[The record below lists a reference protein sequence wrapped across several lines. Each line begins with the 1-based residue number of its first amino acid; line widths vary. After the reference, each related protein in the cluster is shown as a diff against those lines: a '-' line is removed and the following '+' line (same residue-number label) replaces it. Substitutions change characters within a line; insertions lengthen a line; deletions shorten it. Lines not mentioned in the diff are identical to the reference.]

1 MEKKNIHKDHR
12 QLVLTRYFK
21 EGIDSMAEHNI
32 VEFLLFFGIPFK
44 DTNDIAHELIERF
57 GDLSGILE
65 APVEEL
71 MRVDG
76 IGENAAALIS
86 LIHDIAVIYNDKK
99 LQSTAASAEEL
110 SFSEFL
116 SMKYAGESKEKVY
129 LLCLDS
135 KGKIQH
141 CVKICD
147 GSPDSAY
154 LDTRMVVET
163 VVRFDSANV
172 ILSHNHPNGFA
183 VPSSADVD
191 TTKNLLPVLRA
202 IGVNL
207 ADHII
212 VSAEDTFS
220 MASSRK
226 YSGLFV

>member
-12 QLVLTRYFK
+12 QRVRTRYFK
-21 EGIDSMAEHNI
+21 EGIGSMAEHNI

-44 DTNDIAHELIERF
+44 DTNGIAHELIEKF

-71 MRVDG
+71 VRVDG
-76 IGENAAALIS
+76 VGENAAALIS
-86 LIHDIAVIYNDKK
+86 LVHDIAEIYNEKK
-99 LQSTAASAEEL
+99 LHSSAKSSEEM
-110 SFSEFL
+110 SFSDFL
-116 SMKYAGESKEKVY
+116 SVKYAGENKEKVY
-129 LLCLDS
+129 LICLDS
-135 KGKIQH
+135 KGKLQH

-147 GSPDSAY
+147 GSPDRAY

-163 VVRFDSANV
+163 VVRFDSKNV
-172 ILSHNHPNGFA
+172 ILAHNHPNGFA

-191 TTKNLLPVLRA
+191 TTKSLIPVLRA

-207 ADHII
+207 VDHII
-212 VSAEDTFS
+212 VSPDDTFS

-226 YSGLFV
+226 YGGLFI

>member
-12 QLVLTRYFK
+12 QRVRERYFK

-44 DTNDIAHELIERF
+44 DTNGIAHELIEKF

-71 MRVDG
+71 MRVEG

-86 LIHDIAVIYNDKK
+86 LTHDIAERYHEKK
-99 LQSTAASAEEL
+99 LQDTVSSAEET

-116 SMKYAGESKEKVY
+116 SVKYAGETKEKVY
-129 LLCLDS
+129 LLCIDA

-163 VVRFDSANV
+163 VVRFDSKTV
-172 ILSHNHPNGFA
+172 ILAHNHPNGFA
-183 VPSSADVD
+183 VPSSADVE
-191 TTKNLLPVLRA
+191 TTKSLIPVLRA
-202 IGVNL
+202 INVNL

-212 VSAEDTFS
+212 VSADDTFS

-226 YSGLFV
+226 YGGLFI

>member
-12 QLVLTRYFK
+12 QRVRTRYFK

-116 SMKYAGESKEKVY
+116 SMKYAGENKEKVY

-191 TTKNLLPVLRA
+191 TTKNLIPVLRA

-226 YSGLFV
+226 YSGLFI